1 MNMSNCQEIV
11 EFLKDFFKA
20 KDEDYTY
27 NITSSNYNPNI
38 DNNVTIT
45 VTVTDG
51 NDDPVT
57 SHSFTL
63 NANGTNVSLTTNS
76 SGVATYTYSCS
87 TWGECRFSVQTYTT
101 SLNVKGWKQVAN
113 ETNYQIYENKEFYY
127 IVINVSSITF
137 SSQSWATHFN
147 IASPYRPPSHIPLST
162 SSRSAMGRFATTGDV
177 QVINL
182 GTSSVTTG
190 ISGTCM
196 IRK

>member
-87 TWGECRFSVQTYTT
+87 TWGECRFSVQTYAT
-101 SLNVKGWKQVAN
+101 SINVKGWKQVAN
-113 ETNYQIYENKEFYY
+113 ETNYQVYENADSYY
-127 IVINVSSITF
+127 VVINTTVTF
-137 SSQSWATHFN
+137 SSTSWAGVFT
-147 IASPYRPPSHIPLST
+147 IPEPYRPVIHIPLSC
-162 SSRSAMGRFATTGDV
+162 SDKQVNGRFTSTGAV

-182 GTSSVTTG
+182 STTQRTTG
-190 ISGTCM
+190 INGICV
-196 IRK
+196 IKK